1 LTLGK
6 ATRQADNEVREI
18 GRKRAGSQA
27 GRGILM
33 LKHPIFDRFQAYS
46 GPQTQHVDWIGMRY
60 RPEWWPDVPT
70 PEFPALNEELFEW
83 IDLLESVDAARGRFT
98 MLELGAGFGR
108 WGIRGALAA
117 KQRGIRDIRARFV
130 EGEPQH
136 VRWIRDALA
145 LNGLD
150 DIDAGIVEA
159 ATSYG
164 GKPIPFAVAMKD
176 YDARSWYGQAVR
188 PPAGLNPTERTY
200 FGRRV
205 HELSWGDA
213 IYVDAVTFEELAAG
227 LDLVDLVDMDLQGAE
242 LELIEN
248 AAALFSRKVRRVH
261 IGTHGS
267 QIEDKLRRI
276 FQSEGWTPQ
285 WDFPLQTRVET
296 EFGPVFFND
305 GVQGW
310 INPRLS

>member
-1 LTLGK
+1 
-6 ATRQADNEVREI
+6 
-18 GRKRAGSQA
+18 
-27 GRGILM
+27 M
-33 LKHPIFDRFQAYS
+33 LKHPIFGRFQAYS
-46 GPQTQHVDWIGMRY
+46 GPATEHVDWIGMRY

-83 IDLLESVDAARGRFT
+83 IDLLEAVNSARGRFT

-117 KQRGIRDIRARFV
+117 KQRGIPHIRARFV

-145 LNGLD
+145 LNGLN
-150 DIDAGIVEA
+150 DIDASIVEA
-159 ATSYG
+159 AASYAG
-164 GKPIPFAVAMKD
+164 QPIPFVVAMQD
-176 YDARSWYGQAVR
+176 HDAGSWYGQSVGPA
-188 PPAGLNPTERTY
+188 AGLNPTERTY
-200 FGRRV
+200 FGHRV

-213 IYVDAVTFEELAAG
+213 IYVHTVTFEELAAG
-227 LDLVDLVDMDLQGAE
+227 LDLIDFVDMDLQGAE

-248 AAALFSRKVRRVH
+248 AADLFSRKVRRVH

-267 QIEDKLRRI
+267 EIEDKLRWI

-296 EFGPVFFND
+296 EFGPVLFND

-310 INPRLS
+310 INPRLW